1 MIVTTA
7 TLATPADIEAQV
19 PIWQDVSGV
28 KYRVSS
34 GHADEV
40 PEGTW
45 TPESEGPA
53 PVAPA
58 VVAGMGGL
66 EALTLMG
73 LVQREEGEE

>member
-7 TLATPADIEAQV
+7 TLATEADIEALA
-19 PIWQDVSGV
+19 PIWQDAQGV

-34 GHADEV
+34 GHSDDV
-40 PEGTW
+40 PEGAW

-58 VVAGMGGL
+58 VVAGLTGL
-66 EALTLMG
+66 EALALLG
-73 LVQREEGEE
+73 LGPVVPD